1 VGGNLFALHVGW
13 GNHDGVA
20 ERFEV
25 RRSGASLAGVR
36 WPGGDRTVVLL
47 HEGVAD
53 SRSWAELATFLA
65 PEVTV
70 VAYDRRGFGRTP
82 VSTEPFSHLDDLL
95 AVLDAVDGGSPV
107 VLVGASAGGGLALDA
122 ALTAPSR
129 FAAVVVMGT
138 AVSGAPEPVL
148 DPATA
153 RFDELLEKAYES
165 RDVEEINR
173 LETWLWLD
181 GPAQAEG
188 RVGGAARALALD
200 MNAVLIHNDAPEE
213 AGGSGLDTW
222 HRLAEIQVPVTVAC
236 GDLDVPYIVD
246 RCRLVAERLPG
257 ATHHVLPGMA
267 HQPYLE
273 SPETVAKLIRT
284 AMSRL

>member
-1 VGGNLFALHVGW
+1 MT
-13 GNHDGVA
+13 

-25 RRSGASLAGVR
+25 RRDGVSLAGVR
-36 WPGGDRTVVLL
+36 WPGSDRTVVLL

-53 SRSWAELATFLA
+53 SRGWAELAKLLA

-82 VSTEPFSHLDDLL
+82 VSAEPFSHLDDLF

-107 VLVGASAGGGLALDA
+107 LLAGASAGGGLALDA

-129 FAAVVVMGT
+129 FTGLVVMGT
-138 AVSGAPEPVL
+138 AVSGSPEPAL
-148 DPATA
+148 DPATT
-153 RFDELLEKAYES
+153 RLDQLLEKAYES
-165 RDVEEINR
+165 RDVDEINR
-173 LETWLWLD
+173 LETWVWLD

-188 RVGGAARALALD
+188 RVGGAARTLALD
-200 MNAVLIHNDAPEE
+200 MNAVIIHNDAPEE

-236 GDLDVPYIVD
+236 GDLDVPYIMD
-246 RCRLVAERLPG
+246 RCRLIAERLPR
-257 ATHHVLPGMA
+257 ARHRVLAGMA

-273 SPETVAKLIRT
+273 SPETVAEVVRSAVRAST
-284 AMSRL
+284 SQ